1 MRTYAMISDPWPY
14 RRQLLNG
21 FILDTI
27 NMTVVRWRRNKLS
40 VEKGYYLEH
49 KKVMGELVCISKYL
63 CVGYAQVIHKM
74 ALLCPVSETEEK
86 RLWARKFQLYKQKK
100 TRENNVTQKPQ
111 ITWSSLKGNSWS
123 NHWKTITKDSKRCTN
138 TQSQQV
144 THYSQLFD
152 DLASS
157 CGEIKKAASNAIHAH
172 YDLFP
177 SKDSNFLK
185 AQTCN
190 HVKEITTELIKKS
203 LFAHSSNDEKV
214 HVQFL
219 SLDFIHAPWRTTW
232 SPLVTQPSV
241 NCFTSLCMAMSI
253 GSEIFEQKNLDTI
266 FWMGHYLLPSPR

>member
-1 MRTYAMISDPWPY
+1 MEEEQTLGWKRVLPGAQESHGWTCMYFQISMCWLCSSNS
-14 RRQLLNG
+14 QNG
-21 FILDTI
+21 TLVPSVRDWREETLGTKIS
-27 NMTVVRWRRNKLS
+27 TV
-40 VEKGYYLEH
+40 
-49 KKVMGELVCISKYL
+49 
-63 CVGYAQVIHKM
+63 Q
-74 ALLCPVSETEEK
+74 T
-86 RLWARKFQLYKQKK
+86 KK

-177 SKDSNFLK
+177 SKDSNLLK

-266 FWMGHYLLPSPR
+266 FWMGHYLLPSPW